1 MVLSV
6 AKFVPAGL
14 HVYQTLDGK
23 INVKTLRLVSY
34 ICISWAH
41 PCSSALG
48 QSFPLPTTCLP
59 RLSSHGQSS
68 NNLFDFYNV

>member
-23 INVKTLRLVSY
+23 RNIKTQQLIVYMYILWGSY
-34 ICISWAH
+34 VHFVGLI
-41 PCSSALG
+41 
-48 QSFPLPTTCLP
+48 
-59 RLSSHGQSS
+59 
-68 NNLFDFYNV
+68 